1 MERPG
6 FALFRGER
14 GPAEG
19 FFAAWTVLVGQGFS
33 IAFFYRIYFIKEIK

>member
-6 FALFRGER
+6 LEIFRGER

-19 FFAAWTVLVGQGFS
+19 YFEARTLLAGQGFY